1 MATTIALQ
9 YGVWFGP
16 GDASDWFEWEMD
28 VTGETEEAY
37 LRVKML
43 RLPLEEVPE
52 LESILDDAR
61 KEIALS
67 EIDSLIDYDDE
78 YVRKCTGRYPVD
90 PDEINDLV
98 RNRDPHTLQF
108 FDLEGKSD
116 EELDAWN
123 ANDEEELPDV
133 CDFDETFTPSSPFD
147 GGYSLMVE
155 FAEHP
160 DEEELG
166 RREATET
173 LRILLSSANGD
184 YSTVSDYVERCED
197 LYTYGDEDE
206 EYEDEPSLEELAE
219 MIAEDLGLSDFA
231 LGE

>member
-1 MATTIALQ
+1 MNVCIQ
-9 YGVWFGP
+9 YGVWFGL

-28 VTGETEEAY
+28 VTGEAEEAY
-37 LRVKML
+37 LRAKML

-61 KEIALS
+61 EKIADS

-78 YVRKCTGRYPVD
+78 YVKECTGRHPVD

-108 FDLEGKSD
+108 FELEDKTD
-116 EELDAWN
+116 EELDAWD

-133 CDFDETFTPSSPFD
+133 CDFDESFTPSSPFD
-147 GGYSLMVE
+147 GGYRMMVE

-160 DEEELG
+160 EEEELG
-166 RREATET
+166 RKEATET
-173 LRILLSSANGD
+173 LRTLLSSANGD
-184 YSTVSDYVERCED
+184 YSEVWDYIDRCSD

-206 EYEDEPSLEELAE
+206 EYEDEPDLEELAQ
-219 MIAEDLGLSDFA
+219 MIAVSLGLSDF
-231 LGE
+231 ETE